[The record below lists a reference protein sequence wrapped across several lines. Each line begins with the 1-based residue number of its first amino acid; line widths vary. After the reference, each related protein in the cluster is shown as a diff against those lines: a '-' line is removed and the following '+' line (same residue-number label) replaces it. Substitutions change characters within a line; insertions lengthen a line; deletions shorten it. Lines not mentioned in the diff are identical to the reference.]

1 MLIANSPVWQNLL
14 RVQIEPTN
22 RCNFKCS
29 YCRRSYWSRPNGDMT
44 LEQFLLVLDKLPS
57 VARIHLQGVG
67 EPLLNRDLPKMVRSA
82 RSSGARVGTSTNAS
96 LLTREAAA
104 ALLDAGINRINLSID
119 TIDPLVFK
127 RLRDGITVES
137 VINNI
142 TALADIRCKSSYP
155 DTDLALA
162 LVASPSV
169 LEKLQEII
177 HLGANLGL
185 DEVYMQNLNSSF
197 FPSNNSDLQQL
208 NNVDPEKYREAT
220 LAAGITA
227 ENLGIRFL
235 APDLD
240 CTDHSYRCQWPF
252 HGCNITWDGF
262 VSPCCLQPDPDLLNF
277 GNLFESDFEM
287 IWQSSSYRDFRA
299 RVKADCEPICV
310 ECPARYGRMWH
321 PAANPF
327 AKHES

>member
-1 MLIANSPVWQNLL
+1 
-14 RVQIEPTN
+14 
-22 RCNFKCS
+22 
-29 YCRRSYWSRPNGDMT
+29 
-44 LEQFLLVLDKLPS
+44 
-57 VARIHLQGVG
+57 
-67 EPLLNRDLPKMVRSA
+67 
-82 RSSGARVGTSTNAS
+82 
-96 LLTREAAA
+96 
-104 ALLDAGINRINLSID
+104 
-119 TIDPLVFK
+119 
-127 RLRDGITVES
+127 
-137 VINNI
+137 
-142 TALADIRCKSSYP
+142 
-155 DTDLALA
+155 
-162 LVASPSV
+162 
-169 LEKLQEII
+169 
-177 HLGANLGL
+177 
-185 DEVYMQNLNSSF
+185 
-197 FPSNNSDLQQL
+197 LQQL
-208 NNVDPEKYREAT
+208 SNFDLEKYRAAT

-227 ENLGIRFL
+227 ENLGIRFF

-299 RVKADCEPICV
+299 RVKADREPICV